1 MIEVAERPT
10 ASHTPRPTPS
20 AHGLPAQ
27 SRSALTRPHGCGETV
42 GMSGDH
48 HVGPGEQLA
57 ALGQAVITTDA
68 DGTILGWNRAAERLY
83 GWTAEEAVGQDIA
96 GLCVPEMSHEV
107 AEQIMDALRAGVPW
121 SGGFLVR
128 RKDGTLFTALVTD
141 SGIYRD
147 GRLVGVVGV
156 SSDLGP
162 ALRPLAERSTDAAL
176 VLRPDATI
184 TYASPAVRQLFG
196 WDDKALIGT
205 SLVPLL
211 HPDDRRA
218 LSGFL
223 ADVSRH
229 PGVRPAQE
237 VRVRRGEGWA
247 WAEAAITN
255 LLDDP
260 VVRGVVCNL
269 RRSLAH
275 SAEESPE
282 ERVARLETALES
294 RLVVERAVGFLAGRH
309 DIGTDAAYDRLLL
322 HARAHHVPLQEVAHQ
337 VVSRALDMRPGP
349 DD

>member
-1 MIEVAERPT
+1 
-10 ASHTPRPTPS
+10 
-20 AHGLPAQ
+20 
-27 SRSALTRPHGCGETV
+27 
-42 GMSGDH
+42 MSGDH
-48 HVGPGEQLA
+48 PVTPGEQLA

-68 DGTILGWNRAAERLY
+68 EGTVLGWNHAAERLY
-83 GWTAEEAVGQDIA
+83 GWTAEEAVGRNIA
-96 GLCVPEMSHEV
+96 TLCVPEMAHEV
-107 AEQIMDALRAGVPW
+107 ATEIMAALRAGVPW
-121 SGGFLVR
+121 SGGFPVR

-141 SGIYRD
+141 TGIYRN
-147 GRLVGVVGV
+147 GELIGIVGA

-162 ALRPLAERSTDAAL
+162 ALRPLVERSTDAAL
-176 VLRPDATI
+176 VLRADAVI

-196 WDDKALIGT
+196 WDDRALIGT

-211 HPDDRRA
+211 HPDDRTA
-218 LSGFL
+218 LAGFITHV
-223 ADVSRH
+223 ARQ
-229 PGVRPAQE
+229 PGARPAQE

-275 SAEESPE
+275 SGEESPE

-309 DIGTDAAYDRLLL
+309 DISTDAAYDRLLL
-322 HARAHHVPLQEVAHQ
+322 HSRGHHVPLQEVARQ
-337 VVSRALDMRPGP
+337 VVSGRLDPRPGTNG
-349 DD
+349 

>member
-1 MIEVAERPT
+1 
-10 ASHTPRPTPS
+10 
-20 AHGLPAQ
+20 
-27 SRSALTRPHGCGETV
+27 
-42 GMSGDH
+42 MSGDH
-48 HVGPGEQLA
+48 PVGPGEQLA

-68 DGTILGWNRAAERLY
+68 EGTILGWNRSAELLY
-83 GWTAEEAVGQDIA
+83 GWTAEEAIGDNIA
-96 GLCVPEMSHEV
+96 SLCVPEMAHEV
-107 AEQIMDALRAGVPW
+107 AEQIMAALRAGVPW
-121 SGGFLVR
+121 SGGFPVR

-147 GRLVGVVGV
+147 GRLVGIVGV
-156 SSDLGP
+156 SSDLAP
-162 ALRPLAERSTDAAL
+162 ALRPLVERSTDAAL
-176 VLRPDATI
+176 VLRADGVI
-184 TYASPAVRQLFG
+184 TYASPAVHQLFG

-205 SLVPLL
+205 SLIPLL

-218 LSGFL
+218 LADFL
-223 ADVSRH
+223 EDVARQ
-229 PGVRPAQE
+229 PGARPAQE

-275 SAEESPE
+275 TADESPE

-309 DIGTDAAYDRLLL
+309 DITTDAAYERLLL
-322 HARAHHVPLQEVAHQ
+322 HARGHHLPLQEVARQ
-337 VVSRALDMRPGP
+337 VVAGSLDPRPGTNG
-349 DD
+349 